1 MSRLHRFHID
11 IYCPEWSR
19 EAILQFTKELS
30 GKQLVCSYHATKKY
44 DSFSRQYKKVIK
56 DLLKTIDLELSIDYI
71 FEFYTN
77 EKNEVKKV
85 CYRFP
90 MREELDSD
98 VIFVISATGKVVTI
112 FLNRNFDP
120 HVSLDKN
127 LYESGEN

>member
-1 MSRLHRFHID
+1 MSRLHRFHVD

-44 DSFSRQYKKVIK
+44 DSFSRQYKKVIR

-71 FEFYTN
+71 FEFYAN
-77 EKNEVKKV
+77 ERNEVKKV

-120 HVSLDKN
+120 HVSLQKD
-127 LYESGEN
+127 LYETGEN